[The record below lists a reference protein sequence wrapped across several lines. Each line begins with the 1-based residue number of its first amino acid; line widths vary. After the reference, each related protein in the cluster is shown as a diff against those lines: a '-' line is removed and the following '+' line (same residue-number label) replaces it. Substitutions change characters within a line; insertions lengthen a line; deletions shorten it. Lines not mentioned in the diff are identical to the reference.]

1 MQSENGDQYLAENC
15 ACGNSRRECPVFS
28 IFQKGGSYGIRG
40 RCESLRD
47 NAGQKALYEA
57 CHPGLTLRKV
67 SVLVQEFTEAGLCP
81 VHVGDAVVDAM
92 GYDLVGFQK
101 EDSDL
106 A

>member
-1 MQSENGDQYLAENC
+1 MQGENGDQYLTENC
-15 ACGNSRRECPVFS
+15 ACGKSRRECPVFS

-47 NAGQKALYEA
+47 SSGQKALYEA

-67 SVLVQEFTEAGLCP
+67 SVLVQKFTEAGLCP

-92 GYDLVGFQK
+92 GYDPVGLQ
-101 EDSDL
+101 ERDCDL